1 MKTNQCASRGTISGR
16 TRDTAEIKRRLHA
29 LDMGFHSN
37 RLEGVLMSEAKLARV
52 RDMVRQGM
60 DLDEIRTIM
69 TQEFRASAQS
79 R

>member
-1 MKTNQCASRGTISGR
+1 MKTNRASIHARSGGR
-16 TRDTAEIKRRLHA
+16 TTDKKEIARRLRA

-37 RLEGVLMSEAKLARV
+37 RLEGVTMSDAKLAKA

-60 DLDEIRTIM
+60 DLEEVRTAM
-69 TQEFRASAQS
+69 TGEFRAETQG